1 MKSSIHFRI
10 LLILFLAASFS
21 SFAQDEEQAGTRIP
35 RWISEKGYWVVESN
49 INTPYQSTIHFYNN
63 DNVLVYR
70 EKVDGVKVN
79 LNRNRTKM
87 KLKKILEESI
97 IAWNK
102 THLPRQDQQ
111 WVSNALKQP

>member
-1 MKSSIHFRI
+1 MKTPIHFRI
-10 LLILFLAASFS
+10 LLILFLAVSFS
-21 SFAQDEEQAGTRIP
+21 SFAQDNEQPGTRIP

-49 INTPYQSTIHFYNN
+49 IKTPYQSIIHFYNN

-87 KLKKILEESI
+87 KLKKILEQSI
-97 IAWNK
+97 IAWNT
-102 THLPRQDQQ
+102 THLPLQDEQC
-111 WVSNALKQP
+111 VSNALKQP